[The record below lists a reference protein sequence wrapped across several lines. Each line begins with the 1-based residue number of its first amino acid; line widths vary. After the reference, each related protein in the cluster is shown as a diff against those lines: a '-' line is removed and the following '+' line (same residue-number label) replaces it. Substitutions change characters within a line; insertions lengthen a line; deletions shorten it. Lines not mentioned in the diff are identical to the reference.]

1 MNKILK
7 NWSYLLFSDIS
18 QAIMSFI
25 VFIFL
30 ARMMAPEEYG
40 SLNALLAL
48 VALFST
54 FAIQS
59 SSSKVLIREVTLK
72 PKTTSSIF
80 RTVFIIRTISFI
92 IAITGLII
100 YSIWGNLNASNY
112 LPWLVIIILS
122 NLIWDLSESIAFGHF
137 VTKFTTI
144 ISMGASVIWLGT
156 IMILPED
163 NITVYIIIKLYA
175 CVFLL
180 RGLMYMAISYK
191 KFISTNNEPSLI
203 SFRNILLMS
212 APFFWMRMIGTFGDQ
227 IPILLLEK
235 NSNSEE
241 VAFFAVGY
249 KFVFPII
256 IAVTTGM
263 RALFP
268 FMTKLY
274 NENREKFNDKTLQGF
289 TFILVL
295 GSILAALLTLTSIIW
310 LPFLFGNSY
319 LQATV
324 AFNYQAWLGVLLCMD
339 LLLAAMLSS
348 SYRQNILAFITT
360 IDVLI
365 IFPLLYLGSFYGA
378 EGMALLKLLAMII
391 TSIFHVII
399 MVKKINLNLNSKEFL
414 TAGVLFITL
423 MASSIFIQ
431 IILLKTIIIFVIIIT
446 YTIVN
451 KSYIGNIYLLIKN
464 KLNTNN

>member
-1 MNKILK
+1 M
-7 NWSYLLFSDIS
+7 
-18 QAIMSFI
+18 
-25 VFIFL
+25 
-30 ARMMAPEEYG
+30 
-40 SLNALLAL
+40 
-48 VALFST
+48 
-54 FAIQS
+54 
-59 SSSKVLIREVTLK
+59 
-72 PKTTSSIF
+72 
-80 RTVFIIRTISFI
+80 
-92 IAITGLII
+92 
-100 YSIWGNLNASNY
+100 
-112 LPWLVIIILS
+112 
-122 NLIWDLSESIAFGHF
+122 
-137 VTKFTTI
+137 
-144 ISMGASVIWLGT
+144 
-156 IMILPED
+156 
-163 NITVYIIIKLYA
+163 
-175 CVFLL
+175 
-180 RGLMYMAISYK
+180 
-191 KFISTNNEPSLI
+191 
-203 SFRNILLMS
+203 
-212 APFFWMRMIGTFGDQ
+212 
-227 IPILLLEK
+227 LEK
-235 NSNSEE
+235 NSSSEE

-274 NENREKFNDKTLQGF
+274 NENREKFNHKTLQGF
-289 TFILVL
+289 TFILVF
-295 GSILAALLTLTSIIW
+295 GSILAALLTLTSYIW

-319 LQATV
+319 QQATV

-348 SYRQNILAFITT
+348 SYKQNMLAFITT
-360 IDVLI
+360 IDVVI

-378 EGMALLKLLAMII
+378 EGMAMLKLLAMII

-414 TAGVLFITL
+414 TSGVLFITL

-431 IILLKTIIIFVIIIT
+431 IILLKTVIIFVVIIT